1 MTRMEKYKSLR
12 EQIAKEIKENSKLWE
27 QEQKIE
33 NYYQQLI
40 KIDKSYFEPIFQKLN
55 SDLNLVNFENYFIKN
70 NEQHLDD
77 NDKLISENM
86 LENINNILKKYSENI
101 DFEIVDVPLISTN
114 LEYQTLINSM
124 HNKINE
130 FQKDLESKIHDVKNF
145 VKNLEFKY
153 KKYKINNSDLNK
165 ELKEINQEHNNFQD
179 ELQKVKIKNNYKWSL
194 TVFSIIII
202 CLILIVVLVLS
213 LILFIK

>member
-27 QEQKIE
+27 QEKKIE

-40 KIDKSYFEPIFQKLN
+40 KIDKSYFKPIFQKLN

-77 NDKLISENM
+77 NDKLILENM

-202 CLILIVVLVLS
+202 FLILIVVLVLS

>member
-77 NDKLISENM
+77 NDKLILENM

-101 DFEIVDVPLISTN
+101 YFEIVDVPLISTN

>member
-40 KIDKSYFEPIFQKLN
+40 KIDKSYFDPIFQKLN

-77 NDKLISENM
+77 NDKLI

-165 ELKEINQEHNNFQD
+165 GLKEINQEHNNFQD
-179 ELQKVKIKNNYKWSL
+179 ELQKIKIKLHYKWSL

>member
-77 NDKLISENM
+77 NDKLILENM

-153 KKYKINNSDLNK
+153 KKYKINNSHLNK
-165 ELKEINQEHNNFQD
+165 GLKEINQEHNNFQD
-179 ELQKVKIKNNYKWSL
+179 ELQKIKIKHNYKWSL

>member
-77 NDKLISENM
+77 DDKLILENM

-101 DFEIVDVPLISTN
+101 DFEIVDLPLISTN

>member
-1 MTRMEKYKSLR
+1 MEKYKSLR

>member
-77 NDKLISENM
+77 NDKLILENM

-101 DFEIVDVPLISTN
+101 DFEIVDVQLISTN

-124 HNKINE
+124 HNKINK

>member
-77 NDKLISENM
+77 NDKLILENM

-194 TVFSIIII
+194 IVFSIIII

>member
-77 NDKLISENM
+77 NDKLILENM

>member
-12 EQIAKEIKENSKLWE
+12 EQITKEIKENSKLWE

-40 KIDKSYFEPIFQKLN
+40 KIDKAYFEPIFQKLN

-77 NDKLISENM
+77 NDKLILENM

-101 DFEIVDVPLISTN
+101 DFEIVDVPLININ

-124 HNKINE
+124 DNKINE

-165 ELKEINQEHNNFQD
+165 GLKEINQEHNNFQD
-179 ELQKVKIKNNYKWSL
+179 ELQKIKIKHNYKWSL